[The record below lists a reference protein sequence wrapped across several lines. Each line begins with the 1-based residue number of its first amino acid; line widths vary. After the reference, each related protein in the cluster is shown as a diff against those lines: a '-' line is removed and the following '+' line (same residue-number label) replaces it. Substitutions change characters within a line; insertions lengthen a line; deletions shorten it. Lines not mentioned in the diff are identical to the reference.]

1 MVLKNCKITG
11 GLNADCEDILGVGGA
26 APHFWVLQRSSLD
39 TQISLA
45 QTGDIASLDFGPYGG
60 LYRFDGQKYSH
71 TFGDE
76 LAVTGGG
83 NKSWTHTVTA
93 KVLAKSTADDVT
105 LQQLEIAQDVVIII
119 EDNNQNFFILGAGNG
134 LSATAATQNSG
145 QTSDSDTTDTVTLT
159 GSEKT
164 KKLRFRLPGGYQ
176 ATLNYLESFEL

>member
-1 MVLKNCKITG
+1 MALTNCKIGG

-26 APHFWVLQRSSLD
+26 APYFWVGHKSELD
-39 TQISLA
+39 TQISLS
-45 QTGDIASLDFGPYGG
+45 QSGDITALDFGPYGG
-60 LYRFDGQKYSH
+60 LRRFDGQKYSH
-71 TFGDE
+71 SFGDE
-76 LAVTGGG
+76 LAVTAGG

-93 KVLAKSTADDVT
+93 KVLSKSTTDDVY
-105 LQQLEIAQDVVIII
+105 LQQMQIAQDMFVII

-134 LSATAATQNSG
+134 LSATAGTQNSG

-176 ATLNYLESFEL
+176 ATLNYLQSFEL

>member
-1 MVLKNCKITG
+1 MALKNCKITG

-26 APHFWVLQRSSLD
+26 APHLWILQRADLD

-45 QTGDIASLDFGPYGG
+45 QTTDVTALDFGPYGG
-60 LYRFDGQKYSH
+60 LHRFDGQKYSH

-83 NKSWTHTVTA
+83 NKSWTHTVTL

-105 LQQLEIAQDVVIII
+105 LQQLEIAQDVVVII

-145 QTSDSDTTDTVTLT
+145 QTADSDTTDTVTLT
-159 GSEKT
+159 GSERT

-176 ATLNYLESFEL
+176 ATLNYLEAFEL